1 MNCQVYIEKNLYN
14 MNMKIFGERVKQT
27 LKEIGITQKKFA
39 ELLQVQTST
48 LCEWL
53 NDHNEPS
60 MQMIVEIARALEVS
74 TDFLLGLKDYD

>member
-1 MNCQVYIEKNLYN
+1 

-27 LKEIGITQKKFA
+27 LKELGLTQKKLA
-39 ELLQVQTST
+39 ERLQVQTST

-53 NDHNEPS
+53 NDHNEPP
-60 MQMIVEIARALEVS
+60 MQMLVEIAQALEVS

>member
-1 MNCQVYIEKNLYN
+1 MSSIYGQKNLYN

-27 LKEIGITQKKFA
+27 LKELGITQKRLA
-39 ELLQVQTST
+39 EILQVQTST

-53 NDHNEPS
+53 NDHNEPP
-60 MQMIVEIARALEVS
+60 MQTIADIVVALEVS

>member
-1 MNCQVYIEKNLYN
+1 

-27 LKEIGITQKKFA
+27 LKEVGLTQKAFA
-39 ELLQVQTST
+39 TIVQVQPST

-53 NDHNEPS
+53 SDHNEPP
-60 MQMIVEIARALEVS
+60 MQMIVDIAKILEVS

>member
-1 MNCQVYIEKNLYN
+1 

-27 LKEIGITQKKFA
+27 LKEMGITQRVLA
-39 ELLQVQTST
+39 ERLQVQTST

-60 MQMIVEIARALEVS
+60 MQMLVEIALALEVS
-74 TDFLLGLKDYD
+74 TDFLLGLTDYD